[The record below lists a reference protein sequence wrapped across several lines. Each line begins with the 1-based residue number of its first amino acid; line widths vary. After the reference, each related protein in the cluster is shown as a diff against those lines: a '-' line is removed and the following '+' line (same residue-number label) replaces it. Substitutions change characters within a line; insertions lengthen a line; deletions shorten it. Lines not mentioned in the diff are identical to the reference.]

1 VTQSS
6 RMHGDVTLVGRTLK
20 AVGILIGG
28 VVAGAILWST
38 GHWVIGL
45 ILLCAAIP
53 VALTAWIVA
62 DD

>member
-1 VTQSS
+1 MQ
-6 RMHGDVTLVGRTLK
+6 GEVTLVGRTLK
-20 AVGILIGG
+20 AVGILILG

-38 GHWVIGL
+38 GHWLTGL

-53 VALTAWIVA
+53 VALTAWIVS